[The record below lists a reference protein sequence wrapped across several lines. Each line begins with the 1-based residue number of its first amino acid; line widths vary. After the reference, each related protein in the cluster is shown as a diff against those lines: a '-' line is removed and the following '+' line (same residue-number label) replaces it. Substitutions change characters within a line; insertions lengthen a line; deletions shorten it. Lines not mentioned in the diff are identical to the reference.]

1 MRSHATTL
9 PTRHAMKLAA
19 CLFALSCAALPA
31 LAQETAAPTAASA
44 PAANTYD
51 AAQAQAWGANDNG
64 LRPYIVVLL
73 KTGPKRMPDGPARDE
88 MFKGHFA
95 NMQRLAREGLLVYA
109 GPLDGVGELRG
120 LFVFATHDAEVARK
134 AVNTDPVLI
143 QGEMVAELHQH
154 FGSAALMGV
163 NEQHS
168 RLIKPK
174 P

>member
-1 MRSHATTL
+1 
-9 PTRHAMKLAA
+9 MKAFAACALAA
-19 CLFALSCAALPA
+19 TALFSAQ
-31 LAQETAAPTAASA
+31 AQEA
-44 PAANTYD
+44 PAYD
-51 AAQAQAWGANDNG
+51 AARAQAWGANDNG
-64 LRPYIVVLL
+64 LRPYTLVLL

-109 GPLDGVGELRG
+109 GPLDGVENLRG
-120 LFVFATHDAEVARK
+120 LFIFATTDLELARK
-134 AVNTDPVLI
+134 AVATDPVVI
-143 QGEMVAELHQH
+143 EGEMVPELHRH

-163 NEQHS
+163 NEVHT

>member
-1 MRSHATTL
+1 MNRI
-9 PTRHAMKLAA
+9 AA
-19 CLFALSCAALPA
+19 CA
-31 LAQETAAPTAASA
+31 LALLASLSAHAQEA
-44 PAANTYD
+44 PAYD
-51 AAQAQAWGANDNG
+51 AARAQAWGANDNG
-64 LRPYIVVLL
+64 LRPYTLVLL

-109 GPLDGVGELRG
+109 GPLDGVENLRG
-120 LFVFATHDAEVARK
+120 LFIFATTDLELARK
-134 AVNTDPVLI
+134 AVATDPVVI
-143 QGEMVAELHQH
+143 EGEMVPELHRH

-163 NEQHS
+163 NEVHT